1 MIRKT
6 ATTLLAATLLLVLAT
21 GPAPAQE
28 EPQAMKDAVKSLR
41 DDYFAAYG
49 AGEPGTAAGLF
60 KSDGVLLPPAAPS
73 IRGPEQIRERL
84 GSFFENQTVSLG
96 AISEETLVVGDR
108 VVDRGILTVEVT
120 PAGSDESST
129 DTGKYVLLA
138 EKTGS
143 GEDGESAWKI
153 RWLMWNTDHPMRASG
168 GGQEED

>member
-6 ATTLLAATLLLVLAT
+6 ATTMLAAALLLVLAT
-21 GPAPAQE
+21 GPAAAQE

-41 DDYFAAYG
+41 DDYFSAYG

-73 IRGPEQIRERL
+73 IRGPEQIRQRL

-120 PAGSDESST
+120 PAGSDESSS

-138 EKTGS
+138 EKAGS
-143 GEDGESAWKI
+143 EEGGESTWKI